1 MASAVFSGAEHG
13 AGQGRLARE
22 KEAAYF
28 RGQSPGRTHFALA
41 AEVAGRYDSGTL
53 TSPET
58 EPAEESPSWKA
69 KVPGVLLI
77 LTALA
82 LTACLASYNVHE
94 VGWALLNP
102 HDAAEAAAR
111 PCTNLLGL
119 PGLYLAGLLFAALG
133 AMAYY
138 LLFLLAVEG
147 CASLFSAERRR
158 LGPVVAL
165 LVMLG
170 CSLAVADLEPWMLL
184 RDWAAEQGLK
194 GAGGVLGYLYGTC
207 VLEVLMGRTWA
218 MVLLVAVHGGALIY
232 FGRTT
237 PGCVCREI
245 AHLVCAAWGGVAGW
259 FRRRSE
265 ARATSWKKST
275 EGVENVLEEEE
286 LPEDLR
292 EPEHPR
298 SIGLPTLTHGRDMSA
313 AEAGRGYVEPDPYA
327 DETEKDHTP
336 PPRFED
342 REERV
347 RAEDARRVHVQPAPS
362 SRDRVGPVPQ
372 RKSGDNLL
380 DLMQEV
386 EKKIALDDLEPF
398 PEPQPE
404 PTPQPPAPRPLPPR
418 PTPRPQPPTP
428 RPQPQPPAP
437 RPQPPAP
444 RPQPPKPRPE
454 PPRPDQRVQEA
465 DYPLP
470 PYELLAYEPVS
481 AEHSEEAQQEM
492 LEMQERIV
500 STLAQFKIPVE
511 KGDITRGPSIT
522 RYEFYPPQGLL
533 VNRITKLSDNLMLT
547 TCSESI
553 NILAPIPGK
562 DTIGIELA
570 NSVKTPVYLREL
582 LQDPAFLSP
591 KRRIPVALG
600 KDVYGNTVIGDLAS
614 MPHTLVAGTTGS
626 GKSVCINSMIISM
639 LYKFRPD
646 ELKLILVD
654 PKVVEMQPYKSLP
667 HLACPVVTNPGRVIS
682 ALRWAVN
689 EMEHRYKLFSKIG
702 VRNFEDYNR
711 HACEYIPEEEPLEAE
726 DAPDASWI
734 EDFASDIERQAE
746 DEVALS
752 KEEEQGEFD
761 FDDDNDIPLH
771 LPYIVI
777 IIDELADLMM
787 MVKDDLETQVA
798 RLTQKARAAGIHLVV
813 ATQTPRSNVVTGM
826 IKANIPSRLAF
837 KVASQLD
844 SRIILESAGAENLLG
859 QGDFLFLPPGGI
871 TRMTRA
877 QGAFVSDAEVAMV
890 VKHCARYARQNFEQ
904 GVMTEMENAEGAP
917 NADNGGRITGS
928 KSGNDEEDELY
939 TRCVNLVVADRKAS
953 TSLLQRRFSIGYG
966 RAAKMMDLMEARGV
980 ISPPQGATHTREV
993 LVDAL

>member
-1 MASAVFSGAEHG
+1 MGGVNGMIPHVLTNPEPDFEQEPRSPW
-13 AGQGRLARE
+13 GQRLLGLALI
-22 KEAAYF
+22 
-28 RGQSPGRTHFALA
+28 LA
-41 AEVAGRYDSGTL
+41 AV
-53 TSPET
+53 
-58 EPAEESPSWKA
+58 
-69 KVPGVLLI
+69 
-77 LTALA
+77 A

-94 VGWALLNP
+94 MGWAFLNP
-102 HDAAEAAAR
+102 HDAEAAAAR
-111 PCTNLLGL
+111 PCTNVLGV
-119 PGLYLAGLLFAALG
+119 PGLYLAGLLCAAFG
-133 AMAYY
+133 IVAYY
-138 LLFLLAVEG
+138 LLFLLAIEG
-147 CASLFSAERRR
+147 MVSLFGAGGNRVR
-158 LGPVVAL
+158 PVIAL
-165 LVMLG
+165 LVMLA
-170 CSLAVADLEPWMLL
+170 CALAAADVQPWPLPEWVAAPCT
-184 RDWAAEQGLK
+184 R
-194 GAGGVLGYLYGTC
+194 GAGGALGYLYGSC
-207 VLEVLMGRTWA
+207 VLEALMAGVVKDALFCSIWTL
-218 MVLLVAVHGGALIY
+218 VLLIVVHGVALIY
-232 FGRTT
+232 FGRTSLRGVWQELRYLT
-237 PGCVCREI
+237 GAFCR
-245 AHLVCAAWGGVAGW
+245 GVGGW
-259 FRRRSE
+259 FARRRE
-265 ARATSWKKST
+265 ARRARADKRAAEWLARQAA
-275 EGVENVLEEEE
+275 EREYDEEDY
-286 LPEDLR
+286 PEDALQPQGDGEPR
-292 EPEHPR
+292 SLFEPEAGYEPPR
-298 SIGLPTLTHGRDMSA
+298 S
-313 AEAGRGYVEPDPYA
+313 
-327 DETEKDHTP
+327 
-336 PPRFED
+336 FEE
-342 REERV
+342 REERQ
-347 RAEDARRVHVQPAPS
+347 REDDLRRVSMQDAPS
-362 SRDRVGPVPQ
+362 ARTRLAPPLRRRDN
-372 RKSGDNLL
+372 NLL

-386 EKKIALDDLEPF
+386 QTQVELDSYEDDWEPA
-398 PEPQPE
+398 PPAPA
-404 PTPQPPAPRPLPPR
+404 PAPAPRPAPR
-418 PTPRPQPPTP
+418 SQPAPAPRRQAVAAS
-428 RPQPQPPAP
+428 RPLPPAP
-437 RPQPPAP
+437 SPQPVKDS
-444 RPQPPKPRPE
+444 RK
-454 PPRPDQRVQEA
+454 QEA

-470 PYELLAYEPVS
+470 PYDLLSYEPVS
-481 AEHSEEAQQEM
+481 AEHSEEVRMEMADMQQ
-492 LEMQERIV
+492 RIIK
-500 STLAQFKIPVE
+500 SLSKFRIPVTE
-511 KGDITRGPSIT
+511 GDITRGPSIT
-522 RYEFYPPQGLL
+522 RYEFYPPDGLR
-533 VNRITKLSDNLMLT
+533 VNRITNLSNELMLA
-547 TCSESI
+547 TCSKSI
-553 NILAPIPGK
+553 NILAPVPGK
-562 DTIGIELA
+562 DTVGIELA
-570 NSVKTPVYLREL
+570 NTHKTPVYLREL
-582 LQDPAFLSP
+582 LQDAAFRSP
-591 KRRIPVALG
+591 KLRIPVALG
-600 KDVYGNTVIGDLAS
+600 KDVYGHTVIGDLAA

-654 PKVVEMQPYKSLP
+654 PKVVEMQPYKRLP